1 MNTYVSAVFR
11 SFFARCARPG
21 ARHRPCGCRNGA
33 AMAWRTGG
41 GPGRPCRRRHPGRA
55 RFIGLEGIRLRSAAG
70 TAGPAGRSARV
81 ALVPQLLQLSL
92 APVRPVQTLGG
103 GHEHPIAGLHGVSL
117 ERAAGMLGMEARARL
132 QSGPFDGAALH
143 SEQIW
148 QLLPYRPGQ
157 LPSVHPY
164 PVPGVG
170 HLQAAAV
177 QAFEHPDGMAAQV
190 PWGELRG
197 SGAAHQVFP
206 PRQVD

>member
-33 AMAWRTGG
+33 TMAWRTGG

-177 QAFEHPDGMAAQV
+177 QAFEHPDGMAA
-190 PWGELRG
+190 
-197 SGAAHQVFP
+197 
-206 PRQVD
+206 